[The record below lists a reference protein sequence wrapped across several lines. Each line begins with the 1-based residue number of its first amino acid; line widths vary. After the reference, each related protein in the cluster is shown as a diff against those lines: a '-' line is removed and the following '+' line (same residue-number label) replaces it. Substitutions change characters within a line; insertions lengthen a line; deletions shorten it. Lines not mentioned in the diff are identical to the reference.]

1 MPRGLAAAYDDIL
14 DGIRRRVPVDRG
26 GLLPFADRRRVST
39 PLSLLEM
46 KVLLTAVRLS
56 DQHAVLILDEPDWG
70 LSWSDAVA
78 FVTAVVRVAH
88 ARLVPVILISHKP
101 WWRDLARSVRWVRK
115 ETVKTSGAEG
125 CLFRVRI
132 QDEPGGAL

>member
-1 MPRGLAAAYDDIL
+1 MMTFWTVSGA
-14 DGIRRRVPVDRG
+14 GSRRTGRTCTP
-26 GLLPFADRRRVST
+26 LPPGVVY
-39 PLSLLEM
+39 LSLLEI

-56 DQHAVLILDEPDWG
+56 DQDAALILDEPDWG

-78 FVTAVVRVAH
+78 FVTAVVSAAH
-88 ARLVPVILISHKP
+88 ARSVPVMLISHKP

-115 ETVKTSGAEG
+115 ETVTTSGSEG

-132 QDEPGGAL
+132 HDEPGGAL